1 MHKSYSDDLSE
12 TAKTNAPSA
21 DGALLK
27 SGRIRR
33 DPAGAALADR
43 CEIFADML
51 ICSLIEPFNQQA
63 AEHGADK
70 YKRDDQRGIPESLRD
85 FFHVFIQYSIGEA
98 VKHIGDQ
105 VGCKGRIAER

>member
-1 MHKSYSDDLSE
+1 MHKSETNDLSE

-33 DPAGAALADR
+33 NPAGTALADR
-43 CEIFADML
+43 CEIFAEML
-51 ICSLIEPFNQQA
+51 ICTLINPFNQQA

-70 YKRDDQRGIPESLRD
+70 HKRNDQRRKPEPLRN
-85 FFHVFIQYSIGEA
+85 FFHGFIQVPVGDA
-98 VKHIGDQ
+98 VEHIGDQ
-105 VGCKGRIAER
+105 ISCESRVAEC